1 MNEISKEKYDFSK
14 YNHRSRWMSYW
25 HQIDEVLRLKPD
37 SVLEIGIGDKT
48 VVNFLKSQG
57 VNITTLDINKDLK
70 PDVIGSV
77 LTMPFRDSSFDVV
90 LCAEVLE
97 HLPFEKFEEGLK
109 ELKRVSRKNLVLSL
123 PHFGHSLKFSFK
135 IPLIKEKRIACR
147 LAFPIKHE
155 FNGEHYWEIGKKG
168 YPPDKIRKIIKK
180 YFQIKKE
187 FIPFENQYHHFFIL
201 EK

>member
-77 LTMPFRDSSFDVV
+77 LTMPFQDSSFNVV

-123 PHFGHSLKFSFK
+123 PHFGRSLKFSFK

-147 LAFPIKHE
+147 LAFPIKHV